1 MATVITNLMS
11 AIPWVGQD
19 IVESNNIIDIY
30 TRLIYLSMLPIVGN
44 IHINALNKLNNT
56 KIISEKEYISI
67 PKSFLGFLVGF
78 IDGDGYIQISKTS
91 KGFITIKLVISL
103 HLNDLSTL
111 EYIHSVIKIG
121 NITTYR
127 DNRSPTCKL
136 IINRT
141 DLQKVIFPLLLYHN
155 IFFLSHTRR
164 AQFDLAMYILKNDVK
179 IFHALQEIDGKSN
192 ISSFFFHAEQENATD
207 YLNLH
212 FFRNWIV
219 GFTMAEGSFFVKNN
233 KDGCFQLKQRLHL
246 NLFEAFKLAFNTNR
260 KIYTEKGLYN
270 QFGISSKLDVQEVIN
285 FFSFSGLHPL
295 IGLKGIQYMKWLENL
310 SSSTRYRNLHFPSD
324 IN

>member
-192 ISSFFFHAEQENATD
+192 ISSFFSCGARKCHRLFK
-207 YLNLH
+207 
-212 FFRNWIV
+212 
-219 GFTMAEGSFFVKNN
+219 FT
-233 KDGCFQLKQRLHL
+233 
-246 NLFEAFKLAFNTNR
+246 LF
-260 KIYTEKGLYN
+260 
-270 QFGISSKLDVQEVIN
+270 
-285 FFSFSGLHPL
+285 
-295 IGLKGIQYMKWLENL
+295 
-310 SSSTRYRNLHFPSD
+310 
-324 IN
+324 

>member
-19 IVESNNIIDIY
+19 IVESNNIIAIY
-30 TRLIYLSMLPIVGN
+30 TIPIYLSMLPIVGN
-44 IHINALNKLNNT
+44 IHINALNKLNST
-56 KIISEKEYISI
+56 KIISEKEYTSI

-103 HLNDLSTL
+103 HLNDLSSL

-121 NITTYR
+121 KISTYR
-127 DNRSPTCKL
+127 DNRNPTCKL

-179 IFHALQEIDGKSN
+179 IFQALQEIDGKSN
-192 ISSFFFHAEQENATD
+192 ISSFFLPKNATD

-219 GFTMAEGSFFVKNN
+219 GFTMAEGSFFVKHN
-233 KDGCFQLKQRLHL
+233 KEGCFQLKQRLHL
-246 NLFEAFKLAFNTNR
+246 NLFEALKLAFNTNR

-270 QFGISSKLDVQEVIN
+270 QFVISSKLDVQEVIN

-310 SSSTRYRNLHFPSD
+310 SSSTRYRNLNFPSY